1 VLLDLQGPK
10 LRVGTFA
17 GGPVEL
23 IEGAAF
29 RLDLD
34 RDRPGDVARAP
45 LPHPEIFAA
54 LQPGAELLLDDG
66 RLRLKVEKA
75 GKDFAQTIVINGGM
89 LSDRKGV
96 NVPGVVLPLSAMT
109 DKDRADL
116 DFGLTLGIDW
126 VALSF
131 VQRASDIE
139 EAREIIRAAPASS
152 PNSKSLRRST
162 PSTRS
167 SPRPMP

>member
-1 VLLDLQGPK
+1 
-10 LRVGTFA
+10 
-17 GGPVEL
+17 
-23 IEGAAF
+23 
-29 RLDLD
+29 LDLD

-131 VQRASDIE
+131 VQRPEDVVEVRRIVDGRAGIVAKLEKPAAIAALDAIVA
-139 EAREIIRAAPASS
+139 EADAVMVARGD
-152 PNSKSLRRST
+152 L
-162 PSTRS
+162 
-167 SPRPMP
+167 